1 MRKIFPLT
9 LLLTLALSGVYLY
22 QTGIISVCHTPIHY
36 RLGTFDK
43 RFNISEL
50 EVITLIKQAASIW
63 EKSTNRDLFI
73 YDENANLPI
82 NFIFDD
88 RQERVV
94 EEETLR
100 SKLNS
105 KEQSSTQIATQY
117 ENLNTKYQELHT
129 SYDKR
134 VTNYNFRQKEFNST
148 IEKYNNEGKVP
159 REVFAELEV
168 EKEAL
173 KVEADA
179 LSVLSKNLAEI
190 VSNLNDLGE
199 QGNRIIS
206 QYNDGVQIYK
216 KNFGKT
222 EEFTQGDYQG
232 DKINIYKFSDQTE
245 LIKVLLHEFGHS
257 LGMDH
262 VEGSSSI
269 MYYLMENQSDTLAL
283 ATEDLNAFNAT
294 CGDKEGI
301 IPWLKI
307 LLNRFFI
314 K

>member
-9 LLLTLALSGVYLY
+9 LFLTLALSGVYFY
-22 QTGIISVCHTPIHY
+22 QTSIASICDTPIHY
-36 RLGTFDK
+36 RLGTFDN
-43 RFNISEL
+43 RFSISEL
-50 EVITLIKQAASIW
+50 EAVTLIKQATSIW

-100 SKLNS
+100 FKLDS

-117 ENLNTKYQELHT
+117 KNLNIKYQELHT

-134 VTNYNFRQKEFNST
+134 VTNYNVRLKEFNNT
-148 IEKYNNEGKVP
+148 VEKYNNEGGVP
-159 REVFAELEV
+159 KEVLAELEV
-168 EKEAL
+168 EKSAL
-173 KVEADA
+173 KVEADT
-179 LSVLSKNLAEI
+179 LSTLSKNLAKI

-206 QYNDGVQIYK
+206 QYNDGVKAYN

-245 LIKVLLHEFGHS
+245 LVKVLLHEFGHS
-257 LGMDH
+257 LGIDH

-283 ATEDLNAFNAT
+283 SVEDLRAFNAT

-301 IPWLKI
+301 IPRLKI
-307 LLNRFFI
+307 LLNHFLN